1 MRGKTIETDDRGVSE
16 IYGTVLIIS
25 LAFVTAILIIGLG
38 AFIVDDLQND
48 TEDTLSED
56 AMKVMNDRMAEVSAS
71 SVNASQEF
79 MFPEGEGDV
88 EANPDDGNVTI
99 TVKAANR
106 DADFLVANTTSKTH
120 SISLGTVT
128 HRGEGGTTTVS
139 QGGGLFKEEQGVTS
153 VSSPPQLNY
162 DGNRLSLGFTN
173 LTSADQIRQ
182 GREMTV
188 TSNAD
193 SSVATSKAIQESIQE
208 LWTIET
214 EQFGKMGTDQVDVT
228 VTINS
233 SVAEG
238 WADYAKTA
246 MDVRPSNNS
255 NFDILQESDD
265 QVTLAFYNLGT
276 PLESD
281 YFSKPADW
289 EDERVIYAG
298 NSSLAPFNDAIE
310 QVDDGFVINNTYAEE
325 NETVDEAA
333 NLNSPQHSWDF
344 AIFDKTAM
352 EFVVASDEDEWWF
365 PEAHPSGERQWAKHG
380 IGGNDYSDRIDRLEK
395 QLGEDWITDADDAD
409 LGDLEDD
416 AGEYVYDFKSYEAIC
431 ILSDEPNLNSMNYED
446 ISDPCSS
453 LLGMADDPRDIIE
466 GPEFLVSNSSVDA
479 SNPVVAGDSVGAE
492 ATITNVGDQA
502 ANESLLLKV
511 EDGTGTGPTVDGT
524 KIGGTVVA
532 ETKPSEHG
540 DGLLG
545 LEESRNVTFDWS
557 PTEGELAS
565 IYEALDD
572 DQIEE
577 VSTGVYHLKPEATV
591 LSGSDYE
598 VAGDAGEVVLE
609 YKPPQD
615 IDFQIDSADVEIG
628 GTDIEDVDKVSINN
642 DQVTADVTVTNR
654 GTGGGTGAVTLWYD
668 NGNNAPAAST
678 SLSLDAGETDTVS
691 MTWSMESVDH
701 SLGEIDLHIT
711 AGDDYHGAGSANI
724 KDPADF
730 HVDIVESKLEDGL
743 VDETVPVNVTVS
755 NKGEAMGSDEI
766 ELYVDGQNGG
776 DPVDTVSVN
785 DMAGGTDREVQVT
798 WSDLETGDHDI
809 TVRSEDSGRTDEDT
823 VTVHPMVTLDDVT
836 VNGVE
841 GEKDWEWDWGDTGYD
856 FEVSVDY
863 EYEANDPAN
872 TLATDPTA
880 FISIEVSTTNDDFNE
895 KLEDTST
902 DQNGRFKLT
911 GGDAVGPTFFT
922 EGYVFDVVIEAHYDG
937 EVVDSWSD
945 DVRIADDCA
954 ISGTFC

>member
-1 MRGKTIETDDRGVSE
+1 
-16 IYGTVLIIS
+16 
-25 LAFVTAILIIGLG
+25 
-38 AFIVDDLQND
+38 
-48 TEDTLSED
+48 
-56 AMKVMNDRMAEVSAS
+56 
-71 SVNASQEF
+71 
-79 MFPEGEGDV
+79 
-88 EANPDDGNVTI
+88 
-99 TVKAANR
+99 
-106 DADFLVANTTSKTH
+106 
-120 SISLGTVT
+120 
-128 HRGEGGTTTVS
+128 
-139 QGGGLFKEEQGVTS
+139 
-153 VSSPPQLNY
+153 
-162 DGNRLSLGFTN
+162 
-173 LTSADQIRQ
+173 
-182 GREMTV
+182 
-188 TSNAD
+188 
-193 SSVATSKAIQESIQE
+193 
-208 LWTIET
+208 
-214 EQFGKMGTDQVDVT
+214 
-228 VTINS
+228 
-233 SVAEG
+233 
-238 WADYAKTA
+238 
-246 MDVRPSNNS
+246 VR
-255 NFDILQESDD
+255 
-265 QVTLAFYNLGT
+265 
-276 PLESD
+276 
-281 YFSKPADW
+281 
-289 EDERVIYAG
+289 
-298 NSSLAPFNDAIE
+298 
-310 QVDDGFVINNTYAEE
+310 
-325 NETVDEAA
+325 
-333 NLNSPQHSWDF
+333 
-344 AIFDKTAM
+344 
-352 EFVVASDEDEWWF
+352 
-365 PEAHPSGERQWAKHG
+365 
-380 IGGNDYSDRIDRLEK
+380 
-395 QLGEDWITDADDAD
+395 
-409 LGDLEDD
+409 
-416 AGEYVYDFKSYEAIC
+416 
-431 ILSDEPNLNSMNYED
+431 
-446 ISDPCSS
+446 
-453 LLGMADDPRDIIE
+453 
-466 GPEFLVSNSSVDA
+466 
-479 SNPVVAGDSVGAE
+479 
-492 ATITNVGDQA
+492 
-502 ANESLLLKV
+502 
-511 EDGTGTGPTVDGT
+511 
-524 KIGGTVVA
+524 
-532 ETKPSEHG
+532 
-540 DGLLG
+540 
-545 LEESRNVTFDWS
+545 
-557 PTEGELAS
+557 
-565 IYEALDD
+565 
-572 DQIEE
+572 
-577 VSTGVYHLKPEATV
+577 
-591 LSGSDYE
+591 
-598 VAGDAGEVVLE
+598 
-609 YKPPQD
+609 
-615 IDFQIDSADVEIG
+615 
-628 GTDIEDVDKVSINN
+628 INN